1 MADNETVGRELPADA
16 VILAA
21 DIGGSKFMT
30 GFVSADGRILCT
42 SRHEWDG
49 VTAEDV
55 VEQVSAALRADLDDH
70 PDLAARVVAGGLT
83 IPGLAEP
90 VHGVWLDSEYPVIKD
105 LPICELLEG
114 RLGIPFFGDND
125 GNACVLAEG
134 FFGSARGADDFLYI
148 TVSSGVGGGACL
160 GGELFYGAHC
170 ESGEIGLTISEQ
182 GGRTSRSGNQQ
193 GPLEMY
199 CCTEGMSRTFRELGG
214 PEIVDGREPGGKEIS
229 ELAAAGDEAA
239 LRTIELEGLRMGRAI
254 ACVDALLAPEVVVL
268 GGGISLMLDRFKPA
282 LSSELARIRPE
293 GGPRVVASEL
303 GYEGA
308 FLGAAAC
315 GLRGARG
322 FSEPLGAG
330 GPDACTLAVSRDAAG
345 RVRCELL
352 AGDATV
358 LGDARGR
365 GGELGGFLVA
375 SGIDDGGSTLDA
387 LFADADVVALA
398 SAADAGDAG
407 AAARLASL
415 GDALGRA
422 IAFAGMVLDPGTI
435 RLGEGVAEGRA
446 HMERPLV
453 DAVVRETYYQP
464 DTIPYRFVWG

>member
-148 TVSSGVGGGACL
+148 TVSSGVGGGSSA
-160 GGELFYGAHC
+160 EA
-170 ESGEIGLTISEQ
+170 
-182 GGRTSRSGNQQ
+182 SRS
-193 GPLEMY
+193 
-199 CCTEGMSRTFRELGG
+199 
-214 PEIVDGREPGGKEIS
+214 
-229 ELAAAGDEAA
+229 
-239 LRTIELEGLRMGRAI
+239 
-254 ACVDALLAPEVVVL
+254 
-268 GGGISLMLDRFKPA
+268 
-282 LSSELARIRPE
+282 
-293 GGPRVVASEL
+293 RVKS
-303 GYEGA
+303 Y
-308 FLGAAAC
+308 
-315 GLRGARG
+315 R
-322 FSEPLGAG
+322 
-330 GPDACTLAVSRDAAG
+330 
-345 RVRCELL
+345 
-352 AGDATV
+352 
-358 LGDARGR
+358 
-365 GGELGGFLVA
+365 
-375 SGIDDGGSTLDA
+375 
-387 LFADADVVALA
+387 
-398 SAADAGDAG
+398 
-407 AAARLASL
+407 
-415 GDALGRA
+415 
-422 IAFAGMVLDPGTI
+422 
-435 RLGEGVAEGRA
+435 
-446 HMERPLV
+446 
-453 DAVVRETYYQP
+453 QP
-464 DTIPYRFVWG
+464 